1 MGRLDDIQTPLI
13 PLKIREKLK
22 QMFMTILGL
31 AESFK
36 MMNRSD
42 QNAIWRPTSGKLY
55 NIENWKFYPIV
66 IQVFNLCFTKFGI
79 DFFDTLETMR
89 FSVT

>member
-31 AESFK
+31 ADSFK
-36 MMNRSD
+36 RMNRPGPIIPRSNSLFLGKYSINDSD
-42 QNAIWRPTSGKLY
+42 VK
-55 NIENWKFYPIV
+55 
-66 IQVFNLCFTKFGI
+66 
-79 DFFDTLETMR
+79 
-89 FSVT
+89 